1 MDQARHILRSVFGYQ
16 HFRQH
21 QEDVIAALLEGRDV
35 LNLMPTGGG
44 KSLCYQIPSLVRS
57 GCGVVVSPLI
67 ALMQDQVDGL
77 QQLGINAAFLNSTLD
92 YLQVEATEQALLDGV
107 LDLLYVAPE
116 RLLTPKM
123 LTLLE
128 GAEIALFAIDEAHC
142 VSQWGHDFRKEYQ
155 QLSVLHERFPNVPRV
170 ALTATA
176 DERTRLE
183 IIQQLQLDQAEIFI
197 HSFDRPNIRYTVS
210 DSSNGRQQ
218 LLKFIETHHP
228 EDAGIVYC
236 LSRNK
241 VETVAQWLCEQG
253 RAALPY
259 HAGLPPQVRQRAQD
273 RFLREDGLIMVATIA
288 FGMGID
294 KPDVRFVA
302 HLNLPKSIE
311 AYYQETGRAGR
322 DGLPANAWMS
332 YGLQDVITLRQ
343 MTEGSDAAEQYKRLT
358 HQKLEAMLALCEIT
372 TCRRQSL
379 LAYFG
384 ETLSQ
389 PCGNCDNCLEPPETW
404 DGTVAAQKALSC
416 VYRCGQRFG
425 VGYVIDVL
433 MGKSNDRIIG
443 NGHDQLS
450 TFGIGEELN
459 ATEWRGVFR
468 QLIVRGYLKTD
479 HEGYGVLHLTEK
491 CRPLMR
497 SEETLWL
504 RKMRKKAGGAKK
516 SKVSATREAWNRN
529 SLQGDE
535 EELFF
540 ALRDLRRELAEEQS
554 LPAYM
559 IFHDRTLVE
568 MAKLRPIDL
577 DAFAQINGVGES
589 KLQRYGE
596 LFLAEIKRY

>member
-1 MDQARHILRSVFGYQ
+1 M
-16 HFRQH
+16 
-21 QEDVIAALLEGRDV
+21 
-35 LNLMPTGGG
+35 
-44 KSLCYQIPSLVRS
+44 
-57 GCGVVVSPLI
+57 
-67 ALMQDQVDGL
+67 
-77 QQLGINAAFLNSTLD
+77 
-92 YLQVEATEQALLDGV
+92 
-107 LDLLYVAPE
+107 
-116 RLLTPKM
+116 
-123 LTLLE
+123 
-128 GAEIALFAIDEAHC
+128 
-142 VSQWGHDFRKEYQ
+142 
-155 QLSVLHERFPNVPRV
+155 
-170 ALTATA
+170 
-176 DERTRLE
+176 
-183 IIQQLQLDQAEIFI
+183 
-197 HSFDRPNIRYTVS
+197 
-210 DSSNGRQQ
+210 
-218 LLKFIETHHP
+218 
-228 EDAGIVYC
+228 
-236 LSRNK
+236 
-241 VETVAQWLCEQG
+241 
-253 RAALPY
+253 
-259 HAGLPPQVRQRAQD
+259 
-273 RFLREDGLIMVATIA
+273 
-288 FGMGID
+288 
-294 KPDVRFVA
+294 
-302 HLNLPKSIE
+302 
-311 AYYQETGRAGR
+311 
-322 DGLPANAWMS
+322 
-332 YGLQDVITLRQ
+332 
-343 MTEGSDAAEQYKRLT
+343 
-358 HQKLEAMLALCEIT
+358 
-372 TCRRQSL
+372 
-379 LAYFG
+379 
-384 ETLSQ
+384 
-389 PCGNCDNCLEPPETW
+389 
-404 DGTVAAQKALSC
+404 
-416 VYRCGQRFG
+416 
-425 VGYVIDVL
+425 IDVL

>member
-128 GAEIALFAIDEAHC
+128 DAEIALFAIDEAHC

-183 IIQQLQLDQAEIFI
+183 IIQQLHLDQAEVFI

-253 RAALPY
+253 RVALRY

-302 HLNLPKSIE
+302 HLNLPKSVE

-425 VGYVIDVL
+425 VGYVIDIL

-516 SKVSATREAWNRN
+516 SKVSAAREAWNRS

-540 ALRDLRRELAEEQS
+540 VLRDLRRELAEEQS

-568 MAKLRPIDL
+568 MAKLRPTDL